1 MTSDLRSVPRLGLNR
16 AELALSIGVSVNT
29 VDKMVH
35 EGALPPPRKW
45 HARKIW
51 IVSEVEA
58 AMLEWP
64 QDSDQN
70 AISGDD
76 WTMTA

>member
-29 VDKMVH
+29 VDKMVE

-45 HARKIW
+45 HTRKIW
-51 IVSEVEA
+51 IVSEIEV

-64 QDSDQN
+64 QDGDQT
-70 AISGDD
+70 AIDDED